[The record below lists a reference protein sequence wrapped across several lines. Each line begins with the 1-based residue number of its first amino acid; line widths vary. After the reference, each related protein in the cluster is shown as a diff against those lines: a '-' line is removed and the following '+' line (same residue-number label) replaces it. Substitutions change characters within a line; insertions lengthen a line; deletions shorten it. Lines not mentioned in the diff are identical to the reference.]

1 MQHFKEFLIKL
12 QTLDIKVN
20 QRNKI
25 INGEVQKISF
35 YDISHQNPFLSASF
49 KNELK
54 ELKELAITDILN
66 LPREQIIFQLQ
77 RLTDVKELFGK
88 FWHNFYHSNVPAQTE
103 HLLDY
108 LFSLDLHTIFIAPT
122 LSQAD
127 HAVVEAAII
136 DDLMDSIRARENI
149 LKEFEEAVSKVVDL
163 SKETEKSVNTKPLKK
178 VAKANPVFKGEIVQE
193 FFKIVKL

>member
-136 DDLMDSIRARENI
+136 DDLMDSIRARKTYSRN
-149 LKEFEEAVSKVVDL
+149 
-163 SKETEKSVNTKPLKK
+163 LKK
-178 VAKANPVFKGEIVQE
+178 LCQRLLTYQKRQKKVSIPNR
-193 FFKIVKL
+193 